1 MRATDDRRC
10 FVCGSENPEGMRLEF
25 RTEAAGEASAE
36 LAVPDRYAGWS
47 GVVHGGIVC
56 TLLDEAM
63 AKAAMAAGH
72 PVATVELSVRYLA
85 PVPTGATCRVVG
97 KVLEVRRRLVLT
109 EGSVSDAEGRV
120 FATATAKMLV
130 VARGET

>member
-1 MRATDDRRC
+1 MIATDDRRC
-10 FVCGSENPEGMRLEF
+10 FVCGTENPDGLRLAF
-25 RTEAAGEASAE
+25 RTGAAGEASAE

-72 PVATVELSVRYLA
+72 TIVTAELTVRYLS
-85 PVPTGATCRVVG
+85 PVPTGTRCRVVG
-97 KVLEVRRRLVLT
+97 KVLEARRRLVLT
-109 EGSVSDAEGRV
+109 EGSVSDADGRV
-120 FATATAKMLV
+120 FATATAKMIA
-130 VARGET
+130 VARGNP